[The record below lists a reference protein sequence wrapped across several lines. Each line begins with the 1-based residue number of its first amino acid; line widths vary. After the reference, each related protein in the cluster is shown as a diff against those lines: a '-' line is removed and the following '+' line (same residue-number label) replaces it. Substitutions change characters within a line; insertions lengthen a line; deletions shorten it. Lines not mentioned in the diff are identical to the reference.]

1 MELEVLGKQL
11 PEDIYVRPDH
21 EYDVSVSWCVSWLQ
35 LLSREKDE
43 PQPRNARTK
52 RER

>member
-1 MELEVLGKQL
+1 MEPEVLGEQL

-35 LLSREKDE
+35 VFFSKEKDK
-43 PQPRNARTK
+43 PQPNTRTK
-52 RER
+52 H